1 MTDTEQK
8 LLNDSLSKLFKTDPE
23 ILASLY
29 NEAGELSNFS
39 KILELDAE
47 RITKYKTESSDQ
59 YKRGIKEG
67 ASKIEKELREKYELD
82 SELIGVD
89 LIDHLVVTKV
99 EEAKVA
105 GTKDVTKH
113 PDYIKLQI
121 SNDKQLKDRDKE
133 WQLKLDNQAKE
144 IETAKLFEKVS
155 KRGLTNLKSRNPIMP
170 TDPRKAQAWEE
181 IYVEELRKY
190 NYMEDGEGNPIVLN
204 AEGKPMQSPH
214 GKNITFDEFEKDIAD
229 KYFDYPVAS
238 GRSSSGNLPAGA
250 VGSNGFIEPKNED
263 EYMARLREP
272 KITPKERIELTEFWN
287 LKNK

>member
-1 MTDTEQK
+1 MTKEEQNLLTE
-8 LLNDSLSKLFKTDPE
+8 SLSKLFKIEPE

-29 NEAGELSNFS
+29 NEAGELSDFS

-47 RITKYKTESSDQ
+47 RIKKIKSDTNDQ

-67 ASKIEKELREKYELD
+67 ASKIEKEIREKYELD

-113 PDYIKLQI
+113 PDFIKLQVSI
-121 SNDKQLKDRDKE
+121 DKLLKDRDKE
-133 WQLKLDNQAKE
+133 WEGKMEVKE
-144 IETAKLFEKVS
+144 RDFNKVRIFEKVRE
-155 KRGLTNLKSRNPIMP
+155 KALLNLSGRNPILSP
-170 TDPRKAQAWEE
+170 DPRKAQNWKET
-181 IYVEELRKY
+181 YLNDLRQA
-190 NYMEDGEGNPIVLN
+190 NYMEDDDGKLIVLDKD
-204 AEGKPMQSPH
+204 GKTLQNPH
-214 GKNITFDEFEKDIAD
+214 GQNITFDQFEKDIAD
-229 KYFDYPVAS
+229 KYFDYPVAAD
-238 GRSSSGNLPAGA
+238 RSSAANKDDKV
-250 VGSNGFIEPKNED
+250 VGSNGFDPPKDED